1 MKRLIFLPI
10 LVGLMCGACSRK
22 SPMDAGFEKIDML
35 CDTDPHIAMSMLDSI
50 DYGALS
56 TADRHRYDLLSIKS
70 RDKAYVRHSSDSL
83 ILDVVEYYDGHSKS
97 GLYPE
102 ALYYGGRV
110 YSDIGDLPTALS
122 YFQNTIDV
130 TPDDKEHRRFRR
142 NVMDQTGRLL
152 QSLRLDSAAIR
163 YLEKS
168 LILNDIL
175 KENDSRVAFTHVLL
189 GSSYRNIHDIS
200 NARLHID
207 KAISKSCNLSAQR
220 QASVLLNLA
229 DILAYEGKLDSA
241 LNVIRPLPSSV
252 DSLALSQCLALASEI
267 YRDAGILDTAYMY
280 ARQLTKLKD
289 PSNKRTGYKV
299 IFSEKLRNQ
308 VSKDTLI
315 ALISEYKST
324 IEEYVDNH
332 EGENAIV
339 QNTRYN
345 YGVHERERRKAEK
358 KLYIYALVAA
368 IAVILSLIL
377 LSLILYRKFRKVE
390 KAVSIATAINFLK
403 DLPFIHFFA
412 KASDTHIEE
421 EEITSMDL
429 ETHGG
434 NFNPDNAIT
443 ENVSNTYPDYMENEK
458 IVEIKKRILSGI
470 ESSDDMTISSLVNP
484 AIRNSQ
490 TYRVLLEKVNSK
502 DCITLSEEEIVF
514 KDLEKLIESVS
525 NGFSYRLRILTE
537 DKITPSENRV
547 AMLIKCG
554 FTPLQTA
561 VLLGKQK
568 NTISSHRRNLAFKIT
583 GQKKADRS
591 LDLIIISL

>member
-1 MKRLIFLPI
+1 MRFSRFFAILIAVALF
-10 LVGLMCGACSRK
+10 ACSRNSNK
-22 SPMDAGFEKIDML
+22 KLEEIDAL
-35 CDTDPHIAMSMLDSI
+35 CDSDPRLAMSMLDSI
-50 DYGALS
+50 DYMHLS
-56 TADRHRYDLLSIKS
+56 SADRHRYDLLSIKS
-70 RDKAYVRHSSDSL
+70 RDKAYVRHTSDSL
-83 ILDVVEYYDGHSKS
+83 ILDVIEYYDGHRKF

-110 YSDIGDLPTALS
+110 YSDIGDLPTALE
-122 YFQNTIDV
+122 YFQKAIDA
-130 TPDDKEHRRFRR
+130 TPDNRKHLRFKL
-142 NVMDQTGRLL
+142 NVLNQTGRLL
-152 QSLRLDSAAIR
+152 HSLRLDSAAIE

-175 KENDSRVAFTHVLL
+175 KENDSRVAVTHTSL
-189 GSSYRNIHDIS
+189 GNSYRNIHDIR

-207 KAISKSCNLSAQR
+207 KAIRYSCDLSAQR
-220 QASVLLNLA
+220 QASVLINLA
-229 DILAYEGKLDSA
+229 DILTYEGKLDSA
-241 LNVIRPLPSSV
+241 LNVIRPLPSTV
-252 DSLALSQCLALASEI
+252 DSLALPECLAVASEI
-267 YRDAGILDTAYMY
+267 YRDADILDTAYMY

-299 IFSEKLRNQ
+299 IFSEKLRNY
-308 VSKDTLI
+308 VPKDTLI
-315 ALISEYKST
+315 DLISKYKNT
-324 IEEYVDNH
+324 IEEYLNNH

-368 IAVILSLIL
+368 IAAIVSLIL
-377 LSLILYRKFRKVE
+377 LALMLYRKFK
-390 KAVSIATAINFLK
+390 KADTEASLATTINILK
-403 DLPFIHFFA
+403 DSPYIHFPV
-412 KASDTHIEE
+412 KASGIQIE
-421 EEITSMDL
+421 DG
-429 ETHGG
+429 ETLSTEREMQ
-434 NFNPDNAIT
+434 NENIDPDNAATRKASNEYT
-443 ENVSNTYPDYMENEK
+443 ESVEQENL
-458 IVEIKKRILSGI
+458 VEIKKRILSGI
-470 ESSDDMTISSLVNP
+470 RTSDDKTITSLVNP

-490 TYRVLLEKVNSK
+490 TYRALMEKVNSN
-502 DCITLSEEEIVF
+502 DCITISEEETVF
-514 KDLEKLIESVS
+514 KDLEKIIESVS

-537 DKITPSENRV
+537 DRITPSENRV